1 MMDVDTALRRL
12 HDLPVDPRLA
22 RIEVAVFAGIA
33 QQDAHGRPLSGSLVG
48 IAASL
53 ALVVGLLGSR
63 IPSYTESAPSIAPF
77 GAPAALAPSTLLGT
91 GE

>member
-12 HDLPVDPRLA
+12 HDLPVDPRLTG
-22 RIEVAVFAGIA
+22 IEAAVFDGIA
-33 QQDAHGRPLSGSLVG
+33 RQDAHGRQLSGSLVG

-53 ALVVGLLGSR
+53 ALVVGLLGAT
-63 IPSYTESAPSIAPF
+63 IPGYPEPAPSIAPF

-91 GE
+91 EE